1 MISYH
6 KTVLTLL
13 SLTAAWAPYFDD
25 MDAIIFLAP
34 IRWVFQVANSKD
46 SPPLSPYL
54 FSCFDQVLEEDN
66 RVNRLVSIF
75 QLSIAFPTVPYLIVG
90 RLIQAM
96 DNDSLKSTTQAN
108 ESYLIFE

>member
-1 MISYH
+1 MIIRLSSSFH
-6 KTVLTLL
+6 C

-46 SPPLSPYL
+46 SPPLSSYL
-54 FSCFDQVLEEDN
+54 SCFDQVLEEDH
-66 RVNRLVSIF
+66 RVNRLVSVSTFRCLFFLTKNSSACI
-75 QLSIAFPTVPYLIVG
+75 G

-96 DNDSLKSTTQAN
+96 DNDSLKSTTQAY
-108 ESYLIFE
+108 ESHLIFK

>member
-34 IRWVFQVANSKD
+34 IRWVFQVAHSKD

-66 RVNRLVSIF
+66 RVNRLVSISTF
-75 QLSIAFPTVPYLIVG
+75 HCLSD
-90 RLIQAM
+90 R
-96 DNDSLKSTTQAN
+96 SL
-108 ESYLIFE
+108 SYCRKTHTSYGQ